1 MVTTRHDSAMQLV
14 CRYARSCGVLASV
27 EPREVGSLIPDGEFH
42 FSSFTFLVD
51 LSGVHPLAPSHLVAS
66 PNPGQAMESRANTKE
81 TKYQAHADE
90 RGCLFVPLIIDAFG
104 RLHPQFLSFIDRIEE
119 QALAWG
125 SAASPSRMTRE
136 RFLAD
141 LSSSWQRDNA
151 RIILQFA
158 SMCQLASFRAA

>member
-1 MVTTRHDSAMQLV
+1 
-14 CRYARSCGVLASV
+14 
-27 EPREVGSLIPDGEFH
+27 
-42 FSSFTFLVD
+42 
-51 LSGVHPLAPSHLVAS
+51 
-66 PNPGQAMESRANTKE
+66 MESRANTKE

-90 RGCLFVPLIIDAFG
+90 RGCLFVPLIMDAFG

-136 RFLAD
+136 RFLAE

-158 SMCQLASFRAA
+158 SMCRLASFRAA